1 MTVLHACH
9 PDDVRRYDTD
19 RLRENF
25 LVETLMEPYRFHF
38 AYAHYDRF
46 VIGGV
51 VPVDAPMELP
61 AYEDV
66 LKAEYFLERRE
77 LGVIHVGGGPGT
89 VLADGQRY
97 DLDKLDGL
105 YLGKG
110 TRSVAFVSRDPGNPT
125 RFFLA
130 SAPAHATHPT
140 ARLTGAEATPVDMG
154 SPETANHRTIY
165 KYIHADG
172 LASCQLVMGL
182 TVLHGSSVWNTMPAH
197 THDRRMEAYFYFDL
211 PENQRVFH
219 FMGQPDQTRHLV
231 VANEQGVFSPPWSIH
246 AGCGTSRYGFVWAM
260 AGENHTFT
268 DMDAVPV
275 QAMR

>member
-1 MTVLHACH
+1 MTILHACH

-25 LVETLMEPYRFHF
+25 LVEKLLEPYRFHF

-51 VPVDAPMELP
+51 VPVDAPLELP

-66 LKAEYFLERRE
+66 LKADFFLERRE
-77 LGVIHVGGGPGT
+77 LGVINVGGPGA
-89 VLADGQRY
+89 VLAGGERF
-97 DLDKLDGL
+97 DLQKLDGL

-110 TRSVAFVSRDPGNPT
+110 TRAVAFVSHDAENPA

-130 SAPAHATHPT
+130 SAPAHAPHPN
-140 ARLTGAEATPVDMG
+140 ARLTRDAATPVHTG
-154 SPETANHRTIY
+154 SPETANQRTIY

-182 TVLHGSSVWNTMPAH
+182 TVLHAGSVWNTMPAH
-197 THDRRMEAYFYFDL
+197 THERRMEAYFYFDL
-211 PENQRVFH
+211 PETGRVFH
-219 FMGQPDQTRHLV
+219 LMGQPDQTRHLV

-246 AGCGTSRYGFVWAM
+246 AGCGTASYAFIWAM
-260 AGENHTFT
+260 AGENRTFT
-268 DMDAVPV
+268 DLDAVPV
-275 QAMR
+275 KALK